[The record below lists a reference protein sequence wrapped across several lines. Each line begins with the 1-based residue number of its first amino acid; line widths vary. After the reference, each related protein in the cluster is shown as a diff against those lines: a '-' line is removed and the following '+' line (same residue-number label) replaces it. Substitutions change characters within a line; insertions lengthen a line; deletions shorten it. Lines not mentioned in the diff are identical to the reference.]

1 MWIMDVLTLS
11 KDFFTSFVH
20 ISMLRYR
27 NCKSYQEQKKKFVQ
41 IAVLGKALL
50 DYNLFITE

>member
-1 MWIMDVLTLS
+1 MWIMNVLTLP

-27 NCKSYQEQKKKFVQ
+27 NCKSYQEQKKKFVH
-41 IAVLGKALL
+41 IVAVGRTLL
-50 DYNLFITE
+50 DYNSFITE